1 MPQLVKGGKYVFGW
15 SKVNDEGK
23 IVIPSKAFIE
33 YHFKA
38 GEKIILLSG
47 SRTSGGFG
55 LTKSAREWSGSRL
68 YCERT
73 NNR

>member
-47 SRTSGGFG
+47 SKTWGGI
-55 LTKSAREWSGSRL
+55 WVD
-68 YCERT
+68 
-73 NNR
+73 

>member
-15 SKVNDEGK
+15 SKVSDEGK
-23 IVIPSKAFIE
+23 IVTPSKAFIE

-47 SRTSGGFG
+47 SKTSGGFR
-55 LTKSAREWSGSRL
+55 LTKRAREWSGSRL